1 MTRVSADSRSN
12 SSVAGRTPEGSDP
25 ASGDSAAVNR
35 IVRGALQMVGSV
47 YFARLIN
54 WAAYVLLLR
63 RLAPVEVGQITFA
76 IAILMV
82 VTSLKRFGL
91 HVALLHRYDE
101 VERLET
107 THFLL
112 NSGLAV
118 FGAIAA
124 IATAFVYGMFG
135 EANPIVVNALI
146 IFAVL
151 DMVRSLVQTSET
163 RLRQRLQFGR
173 LALAHA
179 SSTVLASV
187 VAVAVAYLG
196 GGTWALILGFS
207 INSVTYVLTYCIM
220 IWQKQMPLLP
230 RLKNWDRAGARDL
243 LRYGVWF
250 WAAGILQTLTLHFDR
265 LIVGMMLGDD
275 LLGIYAAAHIFAQI
289 PTGAVTHMIQGV
301 TGTVYARY
309 QQDRKLLSSA
319 FYRTQ
324 RLIIRCTV
332 PITLILALEAPILV
346 GLIKAEWLP
355 LVPVLRWL
363 ILYSLCRPALDD
375 VYFLL
380 YGVGEPR
387 WITRFVSFQA
397 LSLLAL
403 APLMTSH
410 YGIQGAALGMDV
422 AAIIGLLL
430 AMRAVRAHVDI
441 SWKRVFGAP
450 LVAGL
455 AASAGRLAADD
466 LLTALSPIF
475 ALVAGAA
482 ILATGYAATLILIER
497 RELNMELRSLW
508 NALTE
513 PGRVDAGRANAGRAH
528 ADRSIS
534 APSSEERK

>member
-1 MTRVSADSRSN
+1 
-12 SSVAGRTPEGSDP
+12 
-25 ASGDSAAVNR
+25 
-35 IVRGALQMVGSV
+35 MVGSV

-54 WAAYVLLLR
+54 LAAYVLLLR
-63 RLAPVEVGQITFA
+63 RVAPVEVGQISFA

-112 NSGLAV
+112 NSGLAIL
-118 FGAIAA
+118 GAMAA
-124 IATAFVYGMFG
+124 IATAFIYGAIG

-163 RLRQRLQFGR
+163 RLRQQLQFGR

-179 SSTVLASV
+179 SATVAASV

-207 INSVTYVLTYCIM
+207 INSVTYVLIYCAL
-220 IWQKQMPLLP
+220 IWQQRPPLLP
-230 RLKNWDRAGARDL
+230 RLQEWDRAGARDL

-250 WAAGILQTLTLHFDR
+250 WAAGIMQTLTLHFDR
-265 LIVGMMLGDD
+265 LVVGMMLGDD

-380 YGVGEPR
+380 YGVGQPR

-410 YGIQGAALGMDV
+410 YGLEGAALGMDV
-422 AAIIGLLL
+422 AALIGLLF

-455 AASAGRLAADD
+455 VASALRLAADD
-466 LLTALSPIF
+466 PLSALSPIF

-482 ILATGYAATLILIER
+482 ILATGYAATLILLER
-497 RELNMELRSLW
+497 RELAVELRSLW
-508 NALTE
+508 NALT
-513 PGRVDAGRANAGRAH
+513 DAGRANADRAT
-528 ADRSIS
+528 S
-534 APSSEERK
+534 AASSAERK